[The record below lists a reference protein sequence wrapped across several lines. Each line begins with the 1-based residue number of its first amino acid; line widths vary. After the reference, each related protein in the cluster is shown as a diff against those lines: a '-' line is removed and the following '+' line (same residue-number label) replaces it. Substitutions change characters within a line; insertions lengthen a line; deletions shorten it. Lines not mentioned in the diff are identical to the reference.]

1 MDNAMTNAKFPM
13 LLPVAALLLAACG
26 AEDGADAGASLTAAD
41 KTEIVSDAPVS
52 PGGPVRISHRV
63 VGTPVVGQP
72 LLIDLNFES
81 RGNAAPMTVDY
92 RINDTTAL
100 VFSEQQVRR
109 ATITPESGSLAST
122 QQVTVIPQREGRLYL
137 NVSVGIESEMGP
149 SSTVMAIPI
158 QVGEGARSF
167 QQNGT
172 LTTDADGNPV
182 RRLPARAN

>member
-1 MDNAMTNAKFPM
+1 MNTAKFNV

-26 AEDGADAGASLTAAD
+26 ADKGTESGASLTAAD
-41 KTEIVSDAPVS
+41 KREIASDAPVS
-52 PGGPVRISHRV
+52 PGGPVRISHKV
-63 VGTPVVGQP
+63 VGTPIVGQP

-100 VFSEQQVRR
+100 TFPEQQVRS
-109 ATITPESGSLAST
+109 ATITPESGALAAT

-137 NVSVGIESEMGP
+137 NVSVAIESEMGP
-149 SSTVMAIPI
+149 SATVMAIPI
-158 QVGEGARSF
+158 QVGDGPRAFE
-167 QQNGT
+167 QNGT

-182 RRLPARAN
+182 RRLPARTN

>member
-1 MDNAMTNAKFPM
+1 MTNAKLQF
-13 LLPVAALLLAACG
+13 LLPVAALLLAACS
-26 AEDGADAGASLTAAD
+26 ADEGTSLTAAD
-41 KTEIVSDAPVS
+41 KAEISSDAPVS

-63 VGTPVVGQP
+63 VGTPIVGQP

-100 VFSEQQVRR
+100 LFPEQQVRR
-109 ATITPESGSLAST
+109 ATITPESGALAST

-137 NVSVGIESEMGP
+137 NVSVAIESEMGP

-158 QVGEGARSF
+158 QVGEGSRTF
-167 QQNGT
+167 EQNGT
-172 LTTDADGNPV
+172 LTTDADGNSV
-182 RRLPARAN
+182 RRLPARTN